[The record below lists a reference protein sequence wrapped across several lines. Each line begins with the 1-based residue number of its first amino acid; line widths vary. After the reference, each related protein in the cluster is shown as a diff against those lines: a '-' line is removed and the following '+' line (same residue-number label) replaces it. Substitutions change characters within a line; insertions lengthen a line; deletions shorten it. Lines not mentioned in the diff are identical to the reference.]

1 MAEIDELSEK
11 RTKLHI
17 VRDMLELAH
26 YPCTKTYMYRHS
38 DANWSRFSDSFQ
50 HLLSKEWLI
59 LLVDKGGNG
68 DLFGITSQGKRY
80 FDQLCKFL
88 ASVE

>member
-38 DANWSRFSDSFQ
+38 DANWNRFSDMFQ
-50 HLLSKEWLI
+50 HLLSKEWLT

-68 DLFGITSQGKRY
+68 DLFCITPQGKRY

-88 ASVE
+88 TSVE